1 MVIFRELSA
10 ESGRDLKRSYLL
22 EVRHHLLHP
31 MHSDGGQEEPSFFV
45 SFVTQEVVS
54 CLQRSE
60 LAALSAALESDVC
73 GGTTRRVDEIQG
85 SK

>member
-1 MVIFRELSA
+1 
-10 ESGRDLKRSYLL
+10 
-22 EVRHHLLHP
+22 